1 MTKLTPKVCPDCET
15 LMIPHFKPGGAVLYC
30 LGCKMTEAELIEDTK
45 REILAG
51 RQQEPANVVQILTEQ
66 DVIAALQRIKKLS
79 DAIEGTKD
87 RDEYERLVGQVLQYE
102 SR

>member
-1 MTKLTPKVCPDCET
+1 MTKLTPKVCPDCES
-15 LMIPHFKPGGAVLYC
+15 LMIPHFAPGGATLYC
-30 LGCKMTEAELIEDTK
+30 LGCKKTEDELIADTK
-45 REILAG
+45 QEILAG
-51 RQQEPANVVQILTEQ
+51 RQQEPANVVQLFTEQ
-66 DVIAALQRIKKLS
+66 EVVAALTRIKELS